1 MSNPETIREGMTT
14 NEATDIGYHES
25 HSGEI
30 VTSYG
35 KSTGFVSDAG
45 TVRPTK

>member
-1 MSNPETIREGMTT
+1 MSKSKSIREGMTT
-14 NEATDIGYHES
+14 NEAKDSGYHES

-35 KSTGFVSDAG
+35 QSTGYSSDGG